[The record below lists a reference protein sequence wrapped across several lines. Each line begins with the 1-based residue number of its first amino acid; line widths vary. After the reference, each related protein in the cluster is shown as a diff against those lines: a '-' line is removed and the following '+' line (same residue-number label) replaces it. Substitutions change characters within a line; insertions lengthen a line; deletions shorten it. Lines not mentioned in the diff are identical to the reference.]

1 MNKQQVYNGGK
12 KNISFERERERENL
26 NEMPLSTTQNYFIHV
41 IFWLQGEQSNI

>member
-12 KNISFERERERENL
+12 KNISFERENL
-26 NEMPLSTTQNYFIHV
+26 NEMQLSTTQNYFTHV